1 MVMFLLLSDL
11 QNRSR
16 ASSQVPGGNCMQLR
30 GGRGGNSPRCFCC
43 HCRKGP
49 HGLEVRQQISGGLFR
64 SYYVGLLVGSC
75 ILKFQNMRMRGESL
89 KASVRM
95 SAESVAVSILSLVN
109 ATTLADASPSMR
121 ASAGK
126 LDRSVILTPAP
137 SEQVLPWRP
146 ESQP

>member
-1 MVMFLLLSDL
+1 
-11 QNRSR
+11 
-16 ASSQVPGGNCMQLR
+16 
-30 GGRGGNSPRCFCC
+30 
-43 HCRKGP
+43 
-49 HGLEVRQQISGGLFR
+49 
-64 SYYVGLLVGSC
+64 
-75 ILKFQNMRMRGESL
+75 MRMLGESL

-126 LDRSVILTPAP
+126 PDRSVILTPAP